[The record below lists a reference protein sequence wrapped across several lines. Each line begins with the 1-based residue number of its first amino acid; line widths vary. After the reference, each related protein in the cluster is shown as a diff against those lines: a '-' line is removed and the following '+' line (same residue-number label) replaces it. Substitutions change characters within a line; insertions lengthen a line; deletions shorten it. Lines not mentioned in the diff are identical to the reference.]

1 MAESNAKRK
10 YEMSKVE
17 QNNNSSAVSSN
28 GSGSSSVPISLHYAL
43 TNSQCSKCGKT
54 LEWEADFNNIT
65 QPKYTSKHCNQ
76 DYIITIDTV
85 KVETIGREDYSLKE
99 GDEKLKQVYDLSSS
113 IEGEEPRAI
122 KMAQELQKE
131 EREPEQLDVSPEKII
146 EEEEKRQ
153 PQAFKE
159 EE

>member
-1 MAESNAKRK
+1 MAKSNAKRK
-10 YEMSKVE
+10 YEMPKVE
-17 QNNNSSAVSSN
+17 QNNNSSTGSSN
-28 GSGSSSVPISLHYAL
+28 GSGNSISLHYAL

-54 LEWEADFNNIT
+54 LEWEADFNNII

-85 KVETIGREDYSLKE
+85 KVETIGRENYSLKK
-99 GDEKLKQVYDLSSS
+99 GVEKLKHVYDLPSSV
-113 IEGEEPRAI
+113 EGEEPRAI

-131 EREPEQLDVSPEKII
+131 ERESEQLDVDPDNII

>member
-1 MAESNAKRK
+1 MAKSNAKRK
-10 YEMSKVE
+10 YEMPKVE
-17 QNNNSSAVSSN
+17 QNNNSSTGNSD
-28 GSGSSSVPISLHYAL
+28 GSGSSVHISLHYAL
-43 TNSQCSKCGKT
+43 TNSQCGKCGKP
-54 LEWEADFNNIT
+54 LEWEPDFSNIT
-65 QPKYTSKHCNQ
+65 QPKYASKHCNQ

-85 KVETIGREDYSLKE
+85 KVETIGRENYSLKD

-113 IEGEEPRAI
+113 IEGEARAI
-122 KMAQELQKE
+122 KIAQELQKE
-131 EREPEQLDVSPEKII
+131 ERESEQLDVNPEKII

>member
-1 MAESNAKRK
+1 MAKSNAKRK
-10 YEMSKVE
+10 YEMPKVE
-17 QNNNSSAVSSN
+17 QNNNSSTGNSD
-28 GSGSSSVPISLHYAL
+28 GSGSVRISLHYAL
-43 TNSQCSKCGKT
+43 TNSHCSKCGNP

-85 KVETIGREDYSLKE
+85 KVETIGRENYSLKD

-113 IEGEEPRAI
+113 IEGEEARAI
-122 KMAQELQKE
+122 KIAQELQKE
-131 EREPEQLDVSPEKII
+131 ERESEQLDVNPEKII